1 MQALPI
7 NLNSAT
13 FGTGATELVELTD
26 ISWTDL
32 ITDGCLDVEAG
43 DLIAFEVVDPTTCP
57 GSGFRF
63 KAVKL
68 DPATVSTL

>member
-7 NLNSAT
+7 NINSAT
-13 FGTGATELVELTD
+13 YGLEASELVELRD

-32 ITDGCLDVEAG
+32 ITDGCLDVEPG

-57 GSGFRF
+57 GSGYRF